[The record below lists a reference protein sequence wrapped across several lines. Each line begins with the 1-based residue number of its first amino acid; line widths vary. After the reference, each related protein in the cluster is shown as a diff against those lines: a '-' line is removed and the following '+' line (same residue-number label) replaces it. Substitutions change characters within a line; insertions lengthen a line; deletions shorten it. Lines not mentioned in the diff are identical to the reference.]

1 MAVFPSFVELVVTLL
16 FSLCT
21 VYIVQC
27 TLLSPLKAFQGPI
40 IAKLTNVWLF
50 NVYYQGSQATV
61 LRRLHD
67 RYGSAV
73 RVGPKH
79 VSLSDP
85 NLIKTLYSLRGDYT
99 KVSQFPLQAFEY
111 VFTKSLES
119 ARYSGADTI
128 SPNGHN
134 TPTQFSIRDEEGH
147 ATMWRPIAKFYTMR
161 NLLLFE
167 PQLDQVIRT
176 MVRRLGEEFCHGK
189 KQGMQCN
196 MFDWTTYAAWDVLAM
211 TNFSRMQGFLEK
223 GKDVDGSLADSE
235 FSSLALAC
243 LGQLPWLE
251 RFLRSLSRKPI
262 FLGARLFS
270 QQLIRE
276 RRQLGPDY
284 TPSPPDFL
292 DNFFESQK
300 ANPKLIDDELLLI
313 YLISNVAAGGDTTG
327 ATMAGAVY
335 QILKHPHVHKRLQE
349 ELDANV
355 KDTPVSYDV
364 ASNLTYFDAVMQE
377 AIRIHPGTSFG
388 MERVVPQEGLKLP
401 DGRFVAPGMIVA
413 MHGWIVNRD
422 KAIFGPD
429 ADSFNPDRWLPAKNE
444 EPNASSSRISLMKNT
459 VLSFGGGKRRCIG
472 KNFAIL
478 EIYKILATIFLTFD
492 MALAPA
498 NEEPTVKHA
507 MFVRMKGFHVIL
519 KLREKIM

>member
-1 MAVFPSFVELVVTLL
+1 MAVISSSVELAVTLL
-16 FSLCT
+16 LSLCT
-21 VYIVQC
+21 AYVVQY
-27 TLLSPLKAFQGPI
+27 TLRSPLKAFQGPL
-40 IAKLTNVWLF
+40 IAKFTNVWLF
-50 NVYYQGSQATV
+50 AVYYQGSQATIF
-61 LRRLHD
+61 RRLHD

-85 NLIKTLYSLRGDYT
+85 GLIKTVYSLRGN
-99 KVSQFPLQAFEY
+99 
-111 VFTKSLES
+111 FTKN

-147 ATMWRPIAKFYTMR
+147 TTMWRPIAKFYTMK

-167 PQLDQVIRT
+167 PQLDDVIRT
-176 MVRRLGEEFCHGK
+176 MVRRLGEEFCHCK
-189 KQGMQCN
+189 KEGTLCN
-196 MFDWTTYAAWDVLAM
+196 MFDWMTYAAWDILSM
-211 TNFSRMQGFLEK
+211 TNFSRMQGFIDK

-235 FSSLALAC
+235 FSSNALAC

-270 QQLIRE
+270 QQQIRE

-300 ANPKLIDDELLLI
+300 ANPKVIDDEALLI
-313 YLISNVAAGGDTTG
+313 YLISNVAAGGDTAG

-335 QILKHPHVHKRLQE
+335 QILKHPDVYKRLQD
-349 ELDANV
+349 ELDVNV
-355 KDTPVSYDV
+355 KATPVSYDV
-364 ASNLTYFDAVMQE
+364 ASNLTYLDAVIQE

-401 DGRFVAPGMIVA
+401 DGRFIAPGMIVG

-422 KAIFGPD
+422 RDVFGPD
-429 ADSFNPDRWLPAKNE
+429 ADNFNPDRWLPKKGE
-444 EPNASSSRISLMKNT
+444 EPDAWSSRISIMKNT

-472 KNFAIL
+472 KNFALL

-492 MALAPA
+492 MAFAGKK
-498 NEEPTVKHA
+498 EPTIKHA
-507 MFVRMKGFHVIL
+507 MFVRMEDFGVVL
-519 KLREKIM
+519 KPREKII